1 MRLQDLL
8 QETHSALTA
17 NKTRTLLTVLGIVI
31 GIASVIIMLAIG
43 QGAQNTIQSSINSLG
58 SNILT
63 VESGSGGGG
72 GPGKVSSGIGSGK
85 SITLEDAEAIE
96 KKVQLIDKVVP
107 ESSGRFQVIAGAK
120 NTNTQIT
127 GTVPIYKDMKA
138 LTMEI
143 GVFITE
149 AQSRNFS
156 KVAVL
161 GPTTRDNLFGKNS
174 NPVGKKIKINS
185 NTYTVIGVTKSKG
198 GSLFSNPDDTVII
211 PLATAMQY
219 LSGGDSIS
227 GLTVT
232 TFRVEDLPVVEKSIT
247 DLLLDRHNIKDMDPD
262 LADFNIDNLA
272 DISSTA
278 SSITSIFTILLGSVA
293 GISLLVGGIGIMNMM
308 LTTVRERTREIGLR
322 KAIGA
327 ERRDISNQFLLESVI
342 ITCIGGVI
350 GIIFGVGVSIIITLS
365 GVLTTIV
372 SAYSILLAFGVSAL
386 IGVGFGYYPAR
397 KASKLNPIE
406 ALRYE

>member
-1 MRLQDLL
+1 MQLQDLIH
-8 QETHSALTA
+8 ETQAALTA
-17 NKTRTLLTVLGIVI
+17 NKTRTFLTVLGIVI

-63 VESGSGGGG
+63 VQPGSGGGG
-72 GPGKVSSGIGSGK
+72 PGEVSGGIGSGQ
-85 SITLEDAEAIE
+85 SLTLEDSEAIE
-96 KKVQLIDKVVP
+96 RKVPLIDKIIP
-107 ESSGRFQVIAGAK
+107 ESSGRFQIIAGSK
-120 NTNTQIT
+120 NTNTSVT
-127 GTVPIYKDMKA
+127 GTVPAYKDMKA

-149 AQSRNFS
+149 AQARNFG
-156 KVAVL
+156 KVAVI
-161 GPTTRDNLFGKNS
+161 GPTVRDDLFGKNS
-174 NPVGKKIKINS
+174 NPVGKKVKINS

-198 GSLFSNPDDTVII
+198 GSLFSNPDDMVII
-211 PLATAMQY
+211 PLSTAMQY

-227 GLTVT
+227 GITVT
-232 TFRVEDLPVVEKSIT
+232 TLRVEDLPAVEKGIT
-247 DLLLDRHNIKDMDPD
+247 DLLLDRHNIKDEDPD
-262 LADFNIDNLA
+262 LADFSVENLA
-272 DISSTA
+272 DISNTA

-327 ERRDISNQFLLESVI
+327 ERSDISNQFLLESVV
-342 ITCIGGVI
+342 ITCIGGII
-350 GIIFGVGVSIIITLS
+350 GILFGVGVSMLITWT
-365 GVLTTIV
+365 GVLTTV
-372 SAYSILLAFGVSAL
+372 VNFSSILLAFGVSAF